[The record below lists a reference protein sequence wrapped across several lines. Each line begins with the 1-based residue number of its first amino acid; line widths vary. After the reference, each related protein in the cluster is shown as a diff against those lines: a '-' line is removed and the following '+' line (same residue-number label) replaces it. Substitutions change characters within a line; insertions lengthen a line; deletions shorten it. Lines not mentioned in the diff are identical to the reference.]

1 MELPMK
7 MMSWSRYHSRVWPVV
22 RLSRR
27 RRAAKPPKKAPERP
41 PIKWSGYAA
50 FIIRLFRT

>member
-22 RLSRR
+22 RLSHR
-27 RRAAKPPKKAPERP
+27 RRAAKKAPERP
-41 PIKWSGYAA
+41 PVKWSGYAA